1 MVLLH
6 WQAHHLLHRQQK
18 RVSLQQDVI
27 LVLMLVVDLVQVDV
41 VEAVVEVASH
51 GVLLVVVVK
60 LPLIRVEVAQ
70 VLVMVDVLVDV
81 EVLAWEVVP
90 RAAMAV

>member
-1 MVLLH
+1 
-6 WQAHHLLHRQQK
+6 
-18 RVSLQQDVI
+18 
-27 LVLMLVVDLVQVDV
+27 MLVVDLVQVDV